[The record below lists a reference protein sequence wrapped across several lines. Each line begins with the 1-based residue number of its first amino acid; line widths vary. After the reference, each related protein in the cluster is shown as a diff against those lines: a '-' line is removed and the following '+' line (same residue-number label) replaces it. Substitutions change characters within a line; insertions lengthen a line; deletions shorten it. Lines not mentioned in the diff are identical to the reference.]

1 MLKAAIRSVAVIE
14 TPMRL
19 GAVDMGTDLARKFNA
34 DLQLAST
41 PVSLV

>member
-1 MLKAAIRSVAVIE
+1 MLKAAIRSVAIIE
-14 TPMRL
+14 PPIRL
-19 GAVDMGTDLARKFNA
+19 GAVDVGSDLARKLNA